1 MKKILFIIPTL
12 HGGGAEKVIS
22 KIFTN
27 LSKKKYSIKLLVFD
41 GSKRKY
47 LNRQLE
53 NIIDLK
59 KKKISYGFFNFIFE
73 VRKFQPDVIISTL
86 SHLNLFLSITK
97 LFLPKKTKIIL
108 RESNFISYNLK
119 HQSYS
124 FIMKFFYQIFYN
136 YCDICLVFS
145 KKHKLDVIRNTN
157 ITLKKIKIIEN
168 PINVKE
174 IILLSKKK
182 INKQHIKYFNPK
194 YKKLL
199 ILGSLSYQKGIDII
213 LNSLRFCKNNFVL
226 NVVGNGSDYYK
237 IKNIIRNEKLKKKVN
252 LIPYQ
257 NNPFPYIRLS
267 DALLFP
273 SRFEGMSNVILET
286 IAIGKPIYYFNNPGA
301 STDLLKKTKNNFVLK
316 YKSPKYIANIIDN
329 IKQNKNNTHKL
340 DKYNFKTILNH
351 YEKIIDD
358 LF

>member
-1 MKKILFIIPTL
+1 M
-12 HGGGAEKVIS
+12 
-22 KIFTN
+22 
-27 LSKKKYSIKLLVFD
+27 
-41 GSKRKY
+41 
-47 LNRQLE
+47 
-53 NIIDLK
+53 
-59 KKKISYGFFNFIFE
+59 
-73 VRKFQPDVIISTL
+73 
-86 SHLNLFLSITK
+86 
-97 LFLPKKTKIIL
+97 
-108 RESNFISYNLK
+108 
-119 HQSYS
+119 
-124 FIMKFFYQIFYN
+124 
-136 YCDICLVFS
+136 
-145 KKHKLDVIRNTN
+145 
-157 ITLKKIKIIEN
+157 
-168 PINVKE
+168 
-174 IILLSKKK
+174 
-182 INKQHIKYFNPK
+182 
-194 YKKLL
+194 
-199 ILGSLSYQKGIDII
+199 SYQKGIDII